1 MSFEDSS
8 DLFCPQQM
16 QDDMHDDP
24 ILHEYIEKFRIDPTS
39 MEKEHREH
47 PGYMQYYTAK
57 HLEAEAKYQFQK
69 ANLAKLEG
77 QAVDILLLS
86 APRGTKLSEKKIE
99 HRLNQDERILEQ
111 RAQVIAARLEVGY
124 WKGQIERGKE
134 KLAIITTIAN
144 DNRVDKKY
152 LDPSRYIGTKRHE
165 HVYDNGNRTGRNGE
179 SLYHTDDS

>member
-1 MSFEDSS
+1 MSSETSAE
-8 DLFCPQQM
+8 LFCPQQAQEEM
-16 QDDMHDDP
+16 LEDP
-24 ILHEYIEKFRIDPTS
+24 MLHEYVEKFRIDPIT

-69 ANLAKLEG
+69 AALAKLEG
-77 QAVDILLLS
+77 QAVDILQLS
-86 APRGTKLSEKKIE
+86 LPKGVKLTEKRIDHK
-99 HRLNQDERILEQ
+99 LDQDERIQTQ
-111 RAQVIAARLEVGY
+111 RALTIAARLEVAF

-152 LDPSRYIGTKRHE
+152 IDPSRYIGTKRPDA
-165 HVYDNGNRTGRNGE
+165 VYDNGNGAPHNGE
-179 SLYHTDDS
+179 AY